1 MRANGLARNFSHG
14 MLLHVALPVGFE
26 RKGGGEHS
34 EQITDG
40 FKKAGETLNGV
51 PQNTNSQ

>member
-1 MRANGLARNFSHG
+1 MYAADVP
-14 MLLHVALPVGFE
+14 LLYVALPVGFE